1 MLTSYHVHSRWSDG
15 EGEIIDFVR
24 AAKELG
30 LDEIGFSDHYVRAPD
45 SRKLSWSM
53 PPEKLGDYVEAVQV
67 AAGLSGEH
75 LIVRL
80 GVEADFFPET
90 TKALAEA
97 LAGQPF
103 DYVIGAV
110 HFVDGFPI
118 DAGVSYWEEITQAE
132 RNEIMRGYW
141 ARIRQMAESG
151 LFDFAAHLDLT
162 KKFGFRPTIDLTT
175 EILGALEAIARADM
189 AVEANTAG
197 WYAPCGEAYPEAS
210 ILRRC
215 SELGIPSLITADA
228 HHPANLLRGYENAKR
243 LILDAGCSRLV
254 SYAGRRR
261 FAHPIEW

>member
-15 EGEIIDFVR
+15 EGEISDFVR

-53 PPEKLGDYVEAVQV
+53 PPEKLGDYVEAVQI

-75 LIVRL
+75 PIVRL

-118 DAGVSYWEEITQAE
+118 DAGASYWAQITQAE
-132 RNEIMRGYW
+132 RNDVMRAYW
-141 ARIRQMAESG
+141 VRIRQMAESG

-162 KKFGFRPTIDLTT
+162 KKFGFRPTIDLTD
-175 EILGALEAIARADM
+175 EISAALDAIAGADM
-189 AVEANTAG
+189 AVEVNTAG

-215 SELGIPSLITADA
+215 SELGIPILVTADA
-228 HHPANLLRGYENAKR
+228 HHPANLLRGYEDGR
-243 LILDAGCSRLV
+243 RLV
-254 SYAGRRR
+254 LNLGYRHLASYAGRRPY
-261 FAHPIEW
+261 AYPIEW